1 MSILPS
7 NWGRSLEQV
16 KPSITFA
23 KVQVRDIGLRSC
35 SIRAGGDTLGI
46 GVTIDD
52 FRRAGIC
59 MSIFIRIIKESKC
72 MFTHLFQIVQLSVLV
87 I

>member
-1 MSILPS
+1 MYEFRITWS
-7 NWGRSLEQV
+7 REQV

-23 KVQVRDIGLRSC
+23 KVQVRDTGLRSC

-52 FRRAGIC
+52 FRRAGMC
-59 MSIFIRIIKESKC
+59 PSLRDW
-72 MFTHLFQIVQLSVLV
+72 L
-87 I
+87 

>member
-1 MSILPS
+1 MYEFRFTLISDPTDEFANSQNTSTLTQFIT
-7 NWGRSLEQV
+7 WSLEQV

-23 KVQVRDIGLRSC
+23 KVQVRDTGLRSC

-52 FRRAGIC
+52 FRRAGMC
-59 MSIFIRIIKESKC
+59 PSPRDW
-72 MFTHLFQIVQLSVLV
+72 L
-87 I
+87 

>member
-1 MSILPS
+1 MGS
-7 NWGRSLEQV
+7 W
-16 KPSITFA
+16 PSITFA

-52 FRRAGIC
+52 FRRAGMC
-59 MSIFIRIIKESKC
+59 PSLRDW
-72 MFTHLFQIVQLSVLV
+72 L
-87 I
+87 